1 MKEKKYKNIRRGDL
15 KKVANSLDVEY
26 DKVREVKI
34 GRKSDPIIEAT
45 LEKLDV
51 ERAKEV
57 DRKSSK
63 AVKDIINQ

>member
-1 MKEKKYKNIRRGDL
+1 MEEKKYKNIRRGDL